1 MLHRLLTG
9 QETMRL
15 WEKLRF
21 LLGFSYPTHAETG
34 ESDGAGP
41 TSQKREARAAKP
53 TTSKQP
59 GEPVRLDATSETLKA
74 LEPGQKG
81 WISFDDSARLFS
93 PKGEHPS
100 EWDSEGRKAI
110 GEFAA
115 QIEHR
120 STPERNAAQQ
130 RIYFTRIRTLNL

>member
-1 MLHRLLTG
+1 
-9 QETMRL
+9 MRF
-15 WEKLRF
+15 WEKLLF
-21 LLGFSYPTHAETG
+21 LLGLSHPTQAETG
-34 ESDGAGP
+34 DADRPDP
-41 TSQKREARAAKP
+41 TSEQRDARADKL
-53 TTSKQP
+53 TTSKKP
-59 GEPVRLDATSETLKA
+59 GEPVRLSATSEIALSKALKA

-81 WISFDDSARLFS
+81 WISFDDAARLF
-93 PKGEHPS
+93 GERPS
-100 EWDSEGRKAI
+100 EWDSEDRKAI

>member
-1 MLHRLLTG
+1 
-9 QETMRL
+9 MRF
-15 WEKLRF
+15 WEKLQFR
-21 LLGFSYPTHAETG
+21 LGFSYPTQSETG
-34 ESDGAGP
+34 ESDRPGP
-41 TSQKREARAAKP
+41 TSEKRDARARKL
-53 TTSKQP
+53 TSKQP
-59 GEPVRLDATSETLKA
+59 DKPVRLSATSEIALSKALKA

-81 WISFDDSARLFS
+81 WISFDDAARLFS

-100 EWDSEGRKAI
+100 EWDSEDRKAI

-130 RIYFTRIRTLNL
+130 RIYFIRIRTLNL